1 MDTPPQQSR
10 ARQTC
15 LTPDAPRGQNRPPP
29 SLPDLGLVAPPDL
42 PDPGRAITGKAAH
55 TGPVT
60 PHPHRHQQNRLPSGL
75 PDPGTPQQTKPPTP
89 GLTDP
94 GAPRGQSRPRRAGF
108 PQTRITDK
116 TTHRR
121 AFLTPD
127 WSHRPTCLLP
137 PAPRGQTAHAGPA
150 PLRRAS
156 RTNCPRRACSPQT
169 HRADKAAHAAAL
181 AALALV
187 ITNKT
192 TLSPSLALAITNKT
206 TLSPFPARA
215 TRTKPPILPGPFPR
229 PAPPR
234 TEPRA
239 SAFAPLPA
247 GKKHPGERLAFPRM
261 FADQRSP
268 YISTPANPV
277 SSRSK
282 NISRQ

>member
-1 MDTPPQQSR
+1 MPRRFPSDAHHRQSHPRR
-10 ARQTC
+10 ACPSPARRHEQRCLRRAC
-15 LTPDAPRGQNRPPP
+15 LTPPAPSPTKLLAVWPACPRTRRHGQNHP
-29 SLPDLGLVAPPDL
+29 PPDL
-42 PDPGRAITGKAAH
+42 P
-55 TGPVT
+55 
-60 PHPHRHQQNRLPSGL
+60 
-75 PDPGTPQQTKPPTP
+75 
-89 GLTDP
+89 
-94 GAPRGQSRPRRAGF
+94 APA
-108 PQTRITDK
+108 
-116 TTHRR
+116 
-121 AFLTPD
+121 
-127 WSHRPTCLLP
+127 
-137 PAPRGQTAHAGPA
+137 
-150 PLRRAS
+150 RAS

-192 TLSPSLALAITNKT
+192 TLSPSLALAVTNKT

-215 TRTKPPILPGPFPR
+215 SRTKPPILPGPFPR